1 MGSRRKRKQL
11 ESTVAAIQQKWGRQA
26 IRQGGSRGL
35 TAEFPHIPTGF
46 PTLDKALAGIG
57 GIPRGRLTELLGAP
71 TSGMA
76 TLALKIM
83 AEAQA
88 AKDVAAYMDL
98 GVTFDPDYASRCHVN
113 LSKLLLVRPHDGH
126 EALEITHSLIRSR
139 GVGVLVFDSVAHLL
153 ADPQGTHQLS
163 IALRQLPP
171 ALAQSPCALIFLTP
185 LLSSDPSSP
194 ANYPRSF
201 ALPHYTTVRLLLTKE
216 RWLYRGDDVRGY
228 EARVQV
234 IKNKLGAANKTA
246 RIAVTF
252 NGLMKG
258 DGT

>member
-1 MGSRRKRKQL
+1 MASKKRKRL
-11 ESTVAAIQQKWGRQA
+11 DSAVAAIQQKWGLQA

-35 TAEFPHIPTGF
+35 TADFPHIPTGF

-76 TLALKIM
+76 TLALKII
-83 AEAQA
+83 ANAQA
-88 AKDVAAYMDL
+88 AKDMATYVDL
-98 GVTFDPDYASRCHVN
+98 GATFDPDYARRCQVN

-126 EALEITHSLIRSR
+126 EALEITHVLIRSR

-153 ADPQGTHQLS
+153 ADPQGAQKLS
-163 IALRQLPP
+163 IALRQLPQ
-171 ALAQSPCALIFLTP
+171 ALAPSPCALIFLSP
-185 LLSSDPSSP
+185 LQSDEVSSP
-194 ANYPRSF
+194 ANYPSGF
-201 ALPHYTTVRLLLTKE
+201 ALPHYATVRLLLAKE

-246 RIAVTF
+246 TIAVTF

-258 DGT
+258 DST